1 MKNAVTILFAVM
13 SYTAYSQTYMDKIA
27 SQSCECITKIER
39 GDDYEQYTREIGV
52 CMILASEP
60 YKKQLKKDHGISFD
74 HIDRDAQRLGTLIG
88 VKMATVCPESVLSL
102 VEQADK
108 SPAKVSKHCV
118 GTLTKFEN
126 DMFVVLHVK
135 DQDLKTTKFYWMT
148 FVDSDVELAERY
160 ETMVGAPVRI
170 TYRMEDMYDPKI
182 KDYRSFAILEKL
194 EAAAD

>member
-1 MKNAVTILFAVM
+1 MKYAVALLFAVI
-13 SYTAYSQTYMDKIA
+13 STAAYSQTYMDKIA
-27 SQSCECITKIER
+27 SQSCECITRIQR

-60 YKKQLKKDHGISFD
+60 YKKQLKKEHGISFD

-102 VEQADK
+102 VEMADK
-108 SPAKVSKHCV
+108 SSAKVSKHCV

-135 DQDLKTTKFYWMT
+135 DQDLKTNKFYWMT
-148 FVDSDVELAERY
+148 FVNSDVDLAEQY

-170 TYRMEDMYDPKI
+170 TYRTEKMYDPKI
-182 KDYRSFAILEKL
+182 KDYRSFSILEKL
-194 EAAAD
+194 EAAD